1 MDEPRPPAPR
11 RTHRIVAAFESEA
24 DAEDARRDLEPF
36 AHEIHVDV
44 HLAGCHDVDEAE
56 RGVGVTMVRA
66 TLVAVPLTMLAL
78 LVVFLVFNDI
88 LGGLSVEGVIAVAVG
103 PGAILGILLGGIA
116 GIAIS
121 QHRLED
127 AQSMSHAHRPAHQEE
142 VLVAHVV
149 RGSVKNPN
157 THRPEHDGMRSRAV
171 VADLE
176 TQIRHVFEAHHGHLI
191 DA

>member
-1 MDEPRPPAPR
+1 MDEPRQPSSR
-11 RTHRIVAAFESEA
+11 RSHRIAAAFDSE
-24 DAEDARRDLEPF
+24 EDATEALRDLRPF
-36 AHEIHVDV
+36 AHEIHVEV
-44 HLAGCHDVDEAE
+44 HLPGCHDVDEAE

-66 TLVAVPLTMLAL
+66 TLVAVPVTMLVL
-78 LVVFLVFNDI
+78 FGVFLLINGAIGD
-88 LGGLSVEGVIAVAVG
+88 LSIWGVLAVAIG

-121 QHRLED
+121 QRHLEE
-127 AQSMSHAHRPAHQEE
+127 AQTSMHAHRVAHEEE

-157 THRPEHDGMRSRAV
+157 THRPEHDGMRPRAV

-176 TQIRHVFEAHHGHLI
+176 TQIRHVFEEHHGHLI